1 VNPERDES
9 ASRRIEILREDV
21 SRKIAAGEVIDRPFS
36 VIRELL
42 DNSLDAAADA
52 VDVYI
57 EGGGIARISVVDN
70 GTGMSREDLL
80 LCSERHATSKIREE
94 ADLYRVR
101 SLGFRGE
108 ALASVAACSR
118 LEIVSRQRE
127 GGRAAEA
134 TAHRLR
140 VEGGKRLGLEQWR
153 GNPGTVV
160 TVSELFY
167 NLPVRR
173 KFLKSTGGETGM
185 CRQTFLEKAVA
196 HPDVSFRFFA
206 DGKLKSF
213 LPPQEQKQ
221 RVARAFSLPAEHLS
235 LLELQQPVLNL
246 RIVAARPEFARRDK
260 RLIQIY
266 VNRRRIFEYSLVHAI
281 EYAYGG
287 YMPGGQHP
295 VAFIFLELDPQL
307 VDFNIHPA
315 KREARFR
322 DLPALHQMITGTLRE
337 HLSSFD
343 LRGPH
348 LARRSEERGTETE
361 GRFAFPEDREPG
373 VSGGYSYGPGA
384 DRSASAS
391 ARFPVDRIPGAP
403 VRSGGQERSGAE
415 PAEPA
420 EPAKSA
426 AAGRV
431 GDKAPAGRAGEA
443 GQPRYRGQLFKLF
456 LLVEYGSSLY
466 IVDQHAAH
474 ERILFEQLKS
484 AEPTTQELL
493 MPIRLEIGSNSA
505 EVIAGRE
512 ELFQRLGIRVEASDD
527 GTYEITALPEALI
540 SIEEE
545 TLIQALLRERGS
557 VDELVDNVFSLAA
570 CRLAV
575 KEGKE
580 LDPLTATE
588 LIQRAFQLSNA
599 RCPHGRPIWF
609 EVTEQQLL
617 REVGRT

>member
-1 VNPERDES
+1 VNPERDEP
-9 ASRRIEILREDV
+9 AFRRIEILREDV
-21 SRKIAAGEVIDRPFS
+21 SKRIAAGEVIDRPFS

-70 GTGMSREDLL
+70 GTGMNREDLL

-94 ADLYRVR
+94 GDLYRVR

-127 GGRAAEA
+127 GGRAAGA
-134 TAHRLR
+134 AAHRLR

-173 KFLKSTGGETGM
+173 KFLKSSGGETGM

-221 RVARAFSLPAEHLS
+221 RVAQAFSLPAEHLS
-235 LLELQQPVLNL
+235 LLELKQPVLNL
-246 RIVAARPEFARRDK
+246 RIVAARPEFTRRDK

-266 VNRRRIFEYSLVHAI
+266 VNRRRIFEYSLVHAV

-295 VAFIFLELDPQL
+295 VAFVFLELDPQL

-343 LRGPH
+343 LRGPRLSH
-348 LARRSEERGTETE
+348 RSEERGTETE
-361 GRFAFPEDREPG
+361 GRFAFPEDLGPG
-373 VSGGYSYGPGA
+373 VSGGFSYGLGL

-403 VRSGGQERSGAE
+403 VRSAERERSGAE
-415 PAEPA
+415 SAEPA
-420 EPAKSA
+420 EST

-484 AEPTTQELL
+484 AEPKSQELL

>member
-1 VNPERDES
+1 VNSKRDELT
-9 ASRRIEILREDV
+9 SRRIEILREDV
-21 SRKIAAGEVIDRPFS
+21 SKKIAAGEVIDRPFS

-42 DNSLDAAADA
+42 DNSIDAEADS
-52 VDVYI
+52 VEVYI

-70 GTGMSREDLL
+70 GAGMSREDLD

-94 ADLYRVR
+94 RDLYRVR

-127 GGRAAEA
+127 EDQAEGGAAN
-134 TAHRLR
+134 RLR
-140 VEGGKRLGLEQWR
+140 VEGGKRLGVDQWR

-173 KFLKSTGGETGM
+173 KFLKSTAGESLM
-185 CRQTFLEKAVA
+185 CRQVFLEKAVA
-196 HPDVSFRFFA
+196 HPNVSFRFFT
-206 DGKLKSF
+206 DGKLKTF

-221 RVARAFSLPAEHLS
+221 RAAQAYALPPEHLS
-235 LLELQQPVLNL
+235 FLEIDKPPIGLN
-246 RIVAARPEFARRDK
+246 IVAARPEFNRRDR
-260 RLIQIY
+260 RLIQIF
-266 VNRRRIFEYSLVHAI
+266 VNRRRIYEYSLLHAV
-281 EYAYGG
+281 EHAYGN

-295 VAFIFLELDPQL
+295 VAFVFLELDPEL

-322 DLPALHQMITGTLRE
+322 DLPGLHQMITATLRE

-343 LRGPH
+343 LR
-348 LARRSEERGTETE
+348 ARLQPGQSDVRGAESE
-361 GRFAFPEDREPG
+361 GRFAFPGNRPAAVQRPG
-373 VSGGYSYGPGA
+373 T
-384 DRSASAS
+384 AS
-391 ARFPVDRIPGAP
+391 ARFPVEKIPGAP
-403 VRSGGQERSGAE
+403 IRSTGGGSVETGQ
-415 PAEPA
+415 
-420 EPAKSA
+420 SA
-426 AAGRV
+426 AKPEAE
-431 GDKAPAGRAGEA
+431 APAADKTGE
-443 GQPRYRGQLFKLF
+443 GTQPLYRGQLFKLF

-474 ERILFEQLKS
+474 ERILFEQLKAARLKS
-484 AEPTTQELL
+484 QELL
-493 MPIRLEIGSNSA
+493 MPIRLEVGAGEADLIA
-505 EVIAGRE
+505 EKG
-512 ELFQRLGIRVEASDD
+512 ELFQRLGVRVERSDD
-527 GTYEITALPEALI
+527 GSYEITALPEALI
-540 SIEEE
+540 SVEEQ
-545 TLIQALLRERGS
+545 TLVEALLRERGS
-557 VDELVDNVFSLAA
+557 VDELVDRVFSLAA

-580 LDPLTATE
+580 LDDLTALE
-588 LIQRAFQLSNA
+588 LIQRAFRLSNA

-617 REVGRT
+617 WEVGRI

>member
-1 VNPERDES
+1 VNPKRDDF

-21 SRKIAAGEVIDRPFS
+21 SKKIAAGEVIDRPFS

-42 DNSLDAAADA
+42 DNSIDAEADS

-57 EGGGIARISVVDN
+57 EAGGIARISVVDN
-70 GTGMSREDLL
+70 GNGMSREDLL

-94 ADLYRVR
+94 GDLYRVR

-118 LEIVSRQRE
+118 LEIVSRER
-127 GGRAAEA
+127 GGAGVMDAVAASAAAGE
-134 TAHRLR
+134 TAYRLR
-140 VEGGKRLGLEQWR
+140 VEGGKKLGLEQWR

-173 KFLKSTGGETGM
+173 KFLKSTAGETGM

-196 HPDVSFRFFA
+196 HPQLSFRFFTE
-206 DGKLKSF
+206 GKLKSF
-213 LPPQEQKQ
+213 LPPQDQKQ
-221 RVARAFSLPAEHLS
+221 RVAQAFALPVEHLS
-235 LLELQQPVLNL
+235 FLEVQQPGVSLK
-246 RIVAARPEFARRDK
+246 IVAARPEFNRRDK

-266 VNRRRIFEYSLVHAI
+266 ANRRRIFVYSLVHAV
-281 EYAYGG
+281 EHADGR

-295 VAFIFLELDPQL
+295 IAFVFLELDPEL

-322 DLPALHQMITGTLRE
+322 DLPSLHQLITGALLE
-337 HLSSFD
+337 YLSSFD
-343 LRGPH
+343 LRGP
-348 LARRSEERGTETE
+348 EFRGSGSPAGADAGRAQRE
-361 GRFAFPEDREPG
+361 GRFTFLE
-373 VSGGYSYGPGA
+373 GG
-384 DRSASAS
+384 RSAERSAV
-391 ARFPVDRIPGAP
+391 RPQLPVDRIARAP
-403 VRSGGQERSGAE
+403 VRSKEQERS
-415 PAEPA
+415 
-420 EPAKSA
+420 
-426 AAGRV
+426 AAGSV
-431 GDKAPAGRAGEA
+431 AQSTAGGPETTRAGAQAAEA
-443 GQPRYRGQLFKLF
+443 VRPLYRGQLFKLF

-484 AEPTTQELL
+484 AAPATQELL
-493 MPIRLEIGSNSA
+493 MPIRLEVGANTAGLIA
-505 EVIAGRE
+505 ERGK
-512 ELFQRLGIRVEASDD
+512 LFQRLGIRVEMSDD
-527 GTYEITALPEALI
+527 GTHEITALPEALI

-545 TLIQALLRERGS
+545 SLIEALLLERGS
-557 VDELVDNVFSLAA
+557 VDELVDRVFSLAA

-575 KEGKE
+575 KEGTE
-580 LDPLTATE
+580 LDALTATE
-588 LIQRAFQLSNA
+588 LVRQSFRLENA

>member
-1 VNPERDES
+1 MNSKCGEP

-21 SRKIAAGEVIDRPFS
+21 SKKIAAGEVIDRPFS

-42 DNSLDAAADA
+42 DNSIDAEADSVEA
-52 VDVYI
+52 YI

-70 GTGMSREDLL
+70 GTGMSRQDLD

-94 ADLYRVR
+94 GDLYRVR

-127 GGRAAEA
+127 EDQAEGGAAN
-134 TAHRLR
+134 RLR
-140 VEGGKRLGLEQWR
+140 VEGGKRLGVDQWR

-160 TVSELFY
+160 TVSDLFY

-173 KFLKSTGGETGM
+173 KFLKSTAGESLM

-196 HPDVSFRFFA
+196 HPNVSFRYFT
-206 DGKLKSF
+206 DGKLKTF
-213 LPPQEQKQ
+213 LPPQEQIQ
-221 RVARAFSLPAEHLS
+221 RVARAYALPLEHLS
-235 LLELQQPVLNL
+235 FLEIDKPPIGLN
-246 RIVAARPEFARRDK
+246 IVAARPEFNRRDR
-260 RLIQIY
+260 RLIQIF
-266 VNRRRIFEYSLVHAI
+266 VNRRRIYEYSLLHAV
-281 EYAYGG
+281 EHAYGN

-295 VAFIFLELDPQL
+295 VAFVFLELDPEL

-322 DLPALHQMITGTLRE
+322 DLPGLHQLITAVLRE

-343 LRGPH
+343 LRAH
-348 LARRSEERGTETE
+348 LQPGRADVRGAERE
-361 GRFAFPEDREPG
+361 GRFAFPEHRPVAVQRPDT
-373 VSGGYSYGPGA
+373 
-384 DRSASAS
+384 AS
-391 ARFPVDRIPGAP
+391 ARFPVEKIPGVP
-403 VRSGGQERSGAE
+403 IRSPGGGSAGEGRSAAE
-415 PAEPA
+415 PDVE
-420 EPAKSA
+420 
-426 AAGRV
+426 
-431 GDKAPAGRAGEA
+431 APAVGKTGE
-443 GQPRYRGQLFKLF
+443 GTQPLYRGQLFKLF

-474 ERILFEQLKS
+474 ERILFEQLKAARLKS
-484 AEPTTQELL
+484 QELL
-493 MPIRLEIGSNSA
+493 MPIRLEVGAGEADLIA
-505 EVIAGRE
+505 EKG
-512 ELFQRLGIRVEASDD
+512 ELFQRLGVRVERSDD
-527 GTYEITALPEALI
+527 GSYEITALPEALI
-540 SIEEE
+540 SVEEQ
-545 TLIQALLRERGS
+545 TLVEALLRERGS
-557 VDELVDNVFSLAA
+557 VDELIDRVFSLAA

-580 LDPLTATE
+580 LDDLTAVE
-588 LIQRAFQLSNA
+588 LIQRAFRLSNA

-617 REVGRT
+617 WEVGRI